1 MKNARRTIVVL
12 TIAML
17 QGWAGEG
24 TGGTEHAIILNEQ
37 TIPRPR
43 WVLVLSGGGARGI
56 AQIGVLRVL
65 ERERLYPSA
74 VVGTSIGAVVG
85 ALWCAGYTADE
96 IDSLVRTIEWRD
108 LFRLGDERTRSDLFL
123 DQKVEYDRTIFSLRM
138 DSFRPVVPE
147 AVSTGQR
154 LELLLAELFW
164 RAPYQCDGNFDHLK
178 IPFRAVATDLV
189 RGETVVLRSGDLATA
204 VRASSTFPLRYT
216 PVRQDSALLVDG
228 GLLANIPVHIAE
240 REFQPDLIVGV
251 NTTSPLLTPAVLDKP
266 WNVADQVVTVMMHR
280 INRGENAM
288 AWRMIVPELGNH
300 STLDF
305 SRFDWL
311 IAQGERA
318 AQRYVGDLRRE
329 LARRQVSLVQSLL
342 DVPDKDDAQLYA
354 TTASS
359 TPTTIGNKTSVGEII
374 PLIQQ
379 YGAVICYSDPA
390 AGSVRI
396 SPDPS
401 RQIAAI
407 GSTNHWLSTILQP
420 LVGQYYSRYR
430 LDSIIER
437 IHRHLRSQGLPLARV
452 RYSYDSTTRSLYATL
467 DSGRLTAIELRGNR
481 SATDLILCRELRLQ
495 TGEPIRTPHLVESWE
510 RLVATDLFSAV
521 SLSAA
526 YLDPNSDGAVLTL
539 RVRERGNQVLRIG
552 GRIDNERNA
561 QPTLEIADLNL
572 LSLGIRATAR
582 LGGGGRNSIG
592 ILRFDVPRILDSY
605 WTASIEGYWDS
616 RNIYLYRAAE
626 GLPPQRYER
635 LRDGERIEQ
644 HLGLRASIGSHIE
657 TLGLVAI
664 TLRYEYQ
671 RGFQLG
677 DYATARTFAP
687 LLALGW
693 STTLDDEDRADFPA
707 RGTYMRLALEQTV
720 LDAPGWLQFFKAEAL
735 VRLTAPLAPA
745 HALRGTL
752 RFGLAANTLP
762 LVESF
767 NLGGEDVFYGMREEE
782 ERGRQL
788 LLGQLEYR
796 LRLPIEV
803 VFPTY
808 FSLRYD
814 LGAVWNI
821 VQAIKMDNLKHGV
834 GLSLA
839 FDTPIGPARFS
850 LGRAFFFRGTPTQM
864 TVGPVLGYFSI
875 GMRIQ

>member
-1 MKNARRTIVVL
+1 MKNVRNVTTLLVV
-12 TIAML
+12 AVL
-17 QGWAGEG
+17 QGWAMHADL
-24 TGGTEHAIILNEQ
+24 EHSIILDER
-37 TIPRPR
+37 TLPRPR

-65 ERERLYPSA
+65 EQERLYPTA
-74 VVGTSIGAVVG
+74 VVGTSIGAAIG

-96 IDSLVRTIEWRD
+96 IDSLVRSITWRD
-108 LFRLGDERTRSDLFL
+108 LFRIGDERMRSDLFL
-123 DQKVEYDRTIFSLRM
+123 DQKAEYDRTVFSLRM
-138 DSFRPVVPE
+138 DNFQPVVPE

-164 RAPYQCDGNFDHLK
+164 KAPYQCSGNFDQLK

-189 RGETVVLRSGDLATA
+189 RGETVVLRNGDLATA

-216 PVRQDSALLVDG
+216 PVRQDSMLLVDG

-240 REFQPDLIVGV
+240 REFQPDLVVVV
-251 NTTSPLLTPAVLDKP
+251 NTTSPLLAPAVLDKP
-266 WNVADQVVTVMMHR
+266 WNVADQVVTLMMHR
-280 INRGENAM
+280 INRGESAM
-288 AWRMIVPELGNH
+288 AWQMIVPELGNH

-305 SRFDWL
+305 SHFEWL
-311 IAQGERA
+311 IAQGEHA
-318 AQRYVGDLRRE
+318 ARRYVTDLAHE
-329 LARRQVSLVQSLL
+329 LARRQLSVVVSVLGLPSTS
-342 DVPDKDDAQLYA
+342 DVQLYA
-354 TTASS
+354 TTS
-359 TPTTIGNKTSVGEII
+359 TATATRPAEKT
-374 PLIQQ
+374 PAADLISLVAE
-379 YGAVICYSDPA
+379 YGAVICSPTTTGD
-390 AGSVRI
+390 SLQVR
-396 SPDPS
+396 PHPS
-401 RQIAAI
+401 RQIAVVRSA
-407 GSTNHWLSTILQP
+407 NQWLSTILQP
-420 LVGQYYSRYR
+420 LVGQYYAQRR
-430 LDSIIER
+430 IDSLVER
-437 IHRHLRSQGLPLARV
+437 IHRHLRRDGLPLARV
-452 RYSYDSTTRSLYATL
+452 RLYYDSAMRILDVVL
-467 DSGRLTAIELRGNR
+467 DSGRLAAVELRGNR
-481 SATDLILCRELRLQ
+481 SATDLIVRRELCVR
-495 TGEPIRTPHLVESWE
+495 TGEPIRTQGLVGSWE

-521 SLSAA
+521 ALSAE
-526 YLDPNSDGAVLTL
+526 YLDPNSDVAVL
-539 RVRERGNQVLRIG
+539 RIHVRERGNQVLRIG

-592 ILRFDVPRILDSY
+592 TLRFDVPRILDSY

-616 RNIYLYRAAE
+616 RNIYLYRPAE

-644 HLGLRASIGSHIE
+644 HLGLRTSIGSHIE

-693 STTLDDEDRADFPA
+693 STTFDDEDRADFPT
-707 RGTYMRLALEQTV
+707 RGTYMRLALEQT
-720 LDAPGWLQFFKAEAL
+720 LMGAAGWLQFFKTEAA
-735 VRLTAPLAPA
+735 VRTTTPLAPA
-745 HALRGTL
+745 HVLRWTV

-762 LVESF
+762 LLESF

-796 LRLPIEV
+796 LRLPIEL
-803 VFPTY
+803 VFPSY

-814 LGAVWNI
+814 LGAVWNV
-821 VQAIKMDNLKHGV
+821 VQAIKMDNLQHGI

-839 FDTPIGPARFS
+839 FDTPVGPARFS
-850 LGRAFFFRGTPTQM
+850 LGRAFYFRGTPTQV